1 MEELAVLPTTGAF
14 DVSECGVSQLALG
27 LRDGARVSEFKVWSL
42 GFRVWGLRLK
52 VWGLGF
58 RV

>member
-1 MEELAVLPTTGAF
+1 VLPTTGAF